1 MSKLVCKGVSKKY
14 KDKLAVKNVDLTLES
29 GKIYG
34 LIGRNGAGKST
45 LLSLMSAQAPLT
57 AGSVEI
63 DGEPVWEN
71 QKSLNRICFSR
82 ELNVS
87 GNNGIAGMKIKDY
100 LKMAALYYPAW
111 DAELAARL
119 VDAFEIDIKKQIM
132 KANKG
137 MLSAVTITIALASK
151 AEFTFLDE
159 PVAGLDVIA
168 REYFYK
174 ELLSEFSESGRCFVI
189 STHIIEEAANVF
201 EDVIILR
208 NGEIIA
214 NENTQELIDRC
225 KYVSGLEEAVNKA
238 TSGVETHHAEM
249 IGRAKTVAAILRGGE
264 HIEENEDVTVKP
276 MSLQNIFVALC
287 GEEVQQ

>member
-1 MSKLVCKGVSKKY
+1 MSKLVCKGISKKY
-14 KDKLAVKNVDLTLES
+14 KDKLAVKNVDLTIES

-57 AGSVEI
+57 EGSVEI
-63 DGEPVWEN
+63 DGERVWEN
-71 QKSLNRICFSR
+71 QKSLDRICFSR
-82 ELNVS
+82 ELSVS
-87 GNNGIAGMKIKDY
+87 GSNGVAGMKIKDY
-100 LKMAALYYPAW
+100 LKTAAFYYPHW
-111 DAELAARL
+111 DADFAARL
-119 VDAFEIDIKKQIM
+119 VEAFGIDPKKQIM

-159 PVAGLDVIA
+159 PVAGLDIIA

-174 ELLSEFSESGRCFVI
+174 ELLNEFSETGRTFVI

-214 NENTQELIDRC
+214 NENTQELVDRC
-225 KYVSGLEEAVNKA
+225 KYVSGLEDAVNKA
-238 TSGVETHHAEM
+238 TSGLETHHAEM
-249 IGRAKTVAAILRGGE
+249 IGRAKTVAAILKNGE
-264 HIEENEDVTVKP
+264 SVRESEDVTVKP

-287 GEEVQQ
+287 GEETAE